1 MDAHA
6 LWAFALALYGRP
18 GAAPACLALQDE
30 AAADVTLVL
39 YLIWC
44 AETGRPLNAEAVRSA
59 DAAVAPWR
67 AAVVAPLRAVR
78 RAMKAPLLPGLATE
92 SLRDRIKASE
102 IEAERLALVILA
114 VGAPAPEPSAPEP
127 LAAANRY
134 LDLYAVHLGRPLP
147 PVPREALLRA
157 LAEA

>member
-1 MDAHA
+1 MDAHP

-30 AAADVTLVL
+30 AAADVILVL

-44 AETGRPLNAEAVRSA
+44 AETGRSLDAEAVRSA

-92 SLRDRIKASE
+92 PLRDRIKTAE
-102 IEAERLALVILA
+102 IEAEHLALAALA
-114 VGAPAPEPSAPEP
+114 AGAPAPERSAPEP

-134 LDLYAVHLGRPLP
+134 LDLYAGHLGRSLP
-147 PVPREALLRA
+147 RGPREALLRA